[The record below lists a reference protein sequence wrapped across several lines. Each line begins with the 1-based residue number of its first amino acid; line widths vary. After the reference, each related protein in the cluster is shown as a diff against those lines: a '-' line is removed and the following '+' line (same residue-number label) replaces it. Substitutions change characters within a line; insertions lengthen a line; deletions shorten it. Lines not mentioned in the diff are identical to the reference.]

1 MIIVAGTIL
10 VKPEKY
16 ADAVAAMSAMS
27 AETQKEV
34 GCISY
39 QFYEDITTPNKFLV
53 YEIWES
59 TDALKA
65 HSQSA
70 HMAVLR
76 TQLPDVVAAPPDIH
90 RYRAEEFDQF

>member
-16 ADAVAAMSAMS
+16 TDAVAAMSVMS
-27 AETQKEV
+27 AETQKEH
-34 GCISY
+34 GCVTY
-39 QFYEDITTPNKFLV
+39 QFYEDITTPNQFLV

-59 TDALKA
+59 TDDLKA
-65 HSQSA
+65 HSKSD
-70 HMAVLR
+70 HMGVFRQQMGDIL
-76 TQLPDVVAAPPDIH
+76 AAPTDIH